1 MVSVID
7 ATSIGKLPN
16 YCTYVYGVDS
26 TAVYGVDS
34 TASFVHQELD

>member
-26 TAVYGVDS
+26 TA
-34 TASFVHQELD
+34 SFVYQELD